1 MANFISFIRMFLL
14 VPIGILLYNNSYTAA
29 LWVFVVAALT
39 DWLDGFVARKTNTVT
54 ETGKVI
60 DQIADKVL
68 ITSTMIFLV
77 DLKELPA
84 WLVVTVVWRDTMVSA
99 TRILAAKM
107 GHIIAAN
114 IFGKAKTVSQMVLLI
129 LILAKDIIP
138 LYEPI
143 KILLVWIVFV
153 FTVISGAIYIY
164 QNRKVFT
171 L

>member
-1 MANFISFIRMFLL
+1 LANFISFIRMILL
-14 VPIGILLYNNSYTAA
+14 VPVGILLYNNLYTAA
-29 LWVFVVAALT
+29 LWTFVAAVLT

-84 WLVVTVVWRDTMVSA
+84 WLVVAVVWRDTMVSA

-114 IFGKAKTVSQMVLLI
+114 IFGKVKTVSQMVLLI

-143 KILLVWIVFV
+143 KVLFIWIVFT
-153 FTVISGAIYIY
+153 FTVLSGIIYIY